1 MLQYRFICE
10 ASLKDLQSAICNYE
24 ILRWILANHIL
35 YGTCGRVDM
44 VNFDNINLKD
54 FKIENIPNSG
64 FYIRDFISEKEE
76 QELLNKVYSAPKPK
90 WVTLKNRRL
99 QNWGGKPTERGMI
112 TEPLPSWLKDSI
124 FSKLSQLKIFNDCSK
139 FKLPNH
145 CLINEYESGQ
155 GIMPHEDGPFYY
167 PTVATVSLNSYTI
180 LDLYKR
186 RIEENFNTEQNETNL
201 MPEFSLLLEPRSL
214 LVLQDDL
221 YKTYLHGI
229 EERKSDNL
237 GQKNIMNLSDDMD
250 RHTDLERDTRVSL
263 TYRVVEKVIKV
274 EIFKKN
280 T

>member
-1 MLQYRFICE
+1 MMIDR
-10 ASLKDLQSAICNYE
+10 SNM
-24 ILRWILANHIL
+24 
-35 YGTCGRVDM
+35 VD
-44 VNFDNINLKD
+44 FDNVNLKD
-54 FKIENIPNSG
+54 FKIENIPDSG

-112 TEPLPSWLKDSI
+112 AEPLPSWLKDSI
-124 FSKLSQLKIFNDCSK
+124 FSKFSQLEIFNNCSK

-186 RIEENFNTEQNETNL
+186 RTEELNLEQNVTNFI
-201 MPEFSLLLEPRSL
+201 PEFSLLLEPRSL

-237 GQKNIMNLSDDMD
+237 SQKNIMNLSDDVNRD
-250 RHTDLERDTRVSL
+250 AILERSTRVSL
-263 TYRVVEKVIKV
+263 TYRVVEKVMKV
-274 EIFKKN
+274 GIFKKN